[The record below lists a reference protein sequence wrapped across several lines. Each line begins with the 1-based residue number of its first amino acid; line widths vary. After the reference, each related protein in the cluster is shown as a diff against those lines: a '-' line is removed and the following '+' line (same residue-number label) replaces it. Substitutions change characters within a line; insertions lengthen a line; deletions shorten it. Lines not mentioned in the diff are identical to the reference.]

1 LTTTYAARSGN
12 LADAGLLDWLRHYG
26 LILLLVTA
34 LGAAG
39 AGAAWWFATPRYE
52 LWTIVADTGSQL
64 PDRQVGVVAQTFFQ
78 DQHTYADALASTVLT
93 SLDPAPSATELLD
106 TVQLRSVPDS
116 RLMIVV
122 ARGDDATRTA
132 AISVSMAQALSDAF
146 VNAKYTPLSILGNPQ
161 PAPVESAGSLG
172 LFAILGATGALL
184 LALGATIAHYRTR
197 RPVLE
202 FGAMMTLLSPSAVVA
217 VSARR
222 GWLGALRHIAPVGLS
237 RTARDQAAQR
247 LRTTGGVGSI
257 RWPGASERRLRRL
270 TKLAGV
276 GLDPDATVTVIVS
289 EPCSRS
295 RDLAEIASIDPVGRT
310 TVLWLA

>member
-1 LTTTYAARSGN
+1 MTTTYAARSGN

-39 AGAAWWFATPRYE
+39 AGAAWWYATPRYE
-52 LWTIVADTGSQL
+52 LWTLVADTASDL
-64 PDRQVGVVAQTFFQ
+64 PDRQVGIVAQTLFQ
-78 DQHTYADALASTVLT
+78 DSNTAALALEKPELQ
-93 SLDPAPSATELLD
+93 SLGQPADPAELIAS
-106 TVQLRSVPDS
+106 VQLRSVPES
-116 RLMIVV
+116 RLMIIV
-122 ARGDDATRTA
+122 ARGDDADRTA
-132 AISVSMAQALSDAF
+132 AMSASMAQALSDAF
-146 VNAKYTPLSILGNPQ
+146 QGSGYAALTVLGSPQ
-161 PAPVESAGSLG
+161 RAPVESAGSLG
-172 LFAILGATGALL
+172 LFAILGATGAFL

-202 FGAMMTLLSPSAVVA
+202 FGAMMALLSPSAVVA

-222 GWLGALRHIAPVGLS
+222 RWLGALRHIAPVGLS

-247 LRTTGGVGSI
+247 LRATGSVGSI
-257 RWPGASERRLRRL
+257 RWPGASDRRLRRL
-270 TKLAGV
+270 MKLVGV
-276 GLDPDATVTVIVS
+276 GLDPMATVTVIVS
-289 EPCSRS
+289 EPSSGS